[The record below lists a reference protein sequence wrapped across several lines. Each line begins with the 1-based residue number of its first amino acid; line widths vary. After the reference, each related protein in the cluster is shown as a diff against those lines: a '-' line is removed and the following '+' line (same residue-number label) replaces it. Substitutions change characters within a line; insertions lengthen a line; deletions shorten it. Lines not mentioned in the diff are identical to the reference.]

1 MEETTQRI
9 ESAIQQV
16 AESSGFTVSDIYG
29 SKRNTELVFLRLA
42 IVDVLRSSGYTFRE
56 IGRMINRDRTVA
68 IRSKRRADDLA
79 STGDN
84 MYLKIRRM
92 VAQVMSFLTE

>member
-1 MEETTQRI
+1 MEDVKRQI
-9 ESAIQQV
+9 ESALRRI
-16 AESSGFTVSDIYG
+16 AENCGFTLPDIYG
-29 SKRNTELVFLRLA
+29 SRRSTELVFLRLA

-56 IGRMINRDRTVA
+56 IGGMINRDRTVA
-68 IRSKRRADDLA
+68 IRSKKRADDLA